1 MSDNILTAG
10 DAINIKRT
18 NGALQTAIIS
28 AIDYE
33 SLCVKVEWLENKETK
48 GKEIHFNNVVSLNP
62 NVSLIKPQL
71 EANHSSYE
79 SIEDKTAHLKQ
90 GKAARVQSAR
100 TRSTVRRDNNLRY
113 VLTRVEL
120 IF

>member
-1 MSDNILTAG
+1 MLRAG

-18 NGALQTAIIS
+18 NGTLQTAIIS
-28 AIDYE
+28 AIDYD

-62 NVSLIKPQL
+62 DVSLTKPHVA
-71 EANHSSYE
+71 ANHSSYE
-79 SIEDKTAHLKQ
+79 SIEDEIDHLKR

-100 TRSTVRRDNNLRY
+100 TTSSVRRDKNLR
-113 VLTRVEL
+113 
-120 IF
+120 